1 MSRRRRQRNPL
12 LMRILVVSVVAHIII
27 LPILA
32 HFGAFKHV
40 QQELIKVDL
49 IKLPSRPKPPPPPPK
64 KRAKPKAKAKPHSAA
79 HAAHHIAHAH
89 TQVHHSNFTQP
100 KVIAGS
106 GAGAGGN
113 GGATVDNSGT
123 GAAGQLPTKIAQKP
137 AASVQPAPAVKPVP
151 QPVIQKTPPPHVPV
165 KRKPVRVAVAPP
177 TLPAPHIAVV
187 LAAKLAL
194 PATSEPQPSIPD
206 DLRFEAMNST
216 CVVTV
221 TVDASGKPTEAHIL
235 QSSGNSRLDRRA
247 TEAVLKW
254 KFLPATSDGQP
265 IVSQVRVHIQFEVN

>member
-12 LMRILVVSVVAHIII
+12 LMRILVVSVAAHIII

-40 QQELIKVDL
+40 QQELVKVDL

-64 KRAKPKAKAKPHSAA
+64 KQAKPKAKAKPRNTA
-79 HAAHHIAHAH
+79 HAVHHAAPVHA
-89 TQVHHSNFTQP
+89 QAHHSNFTQP

-106 GAGAGGN
+106 GTGAGG

-137 AASVQPAPAVKPVP
+137 APIKQAAPPVKTISKPAP
-151 QPVIQKTPPPHVPV
+151 QKTAPPPAPMKRRHVQI
-165 KRKPVRVAVAPP
+165 AAAPP
-177 TLPAPHIAVV
+177 TVPAPHIPVV
-187 LAAKLAL
+187 LAAKPAL
-194 PATSEPQPSIPD
+194 PAASEPQPDIPD
-206 DLRFEAMNST
+206 SLRFEAMNST
-216 CVVTV
+216 CVVEV
-221 TVDASGKPTEAHIL
+221 TIDAGGMPADAHIL
-235 QSSGNSRLDRRA
+235 QSSGSSRLDKRA
-247 TEAVLKW
+247 EEAVLKW

-265 IVSQVRVHIQFEVN
+265 IVSQVRVHIHFEVN